1 MSVLGRK
8 WHARYFRRFPALVI
22 VGSILFVFTVHRDAT
37 AQDTDP
43 AHDNQKLFAMLNDV
57 RAKAGLSA
65 LASDKRI
72 DDAAALHVVEFANRK
87 EISDQFEGEPSLL
100 ERLRMAQLPSGS
112 AGEIMFEATNLDQI
126 PEFLKKADIQEVL
139 LNPAFSLAGLAEM
152 QQGSDLFIVAN
163 LVRPLRS
170 LAPDEVE
177 RLVIDSVQAMR
188 AHAKLTP
195 FKVVPMRRLRAA
207 ACDMAKKDSLKA
219 APINPYLDGGSP
231 SKDVRN
237 LTYTTLDPGI
247 LPSGVQT
254 AGDDPKI
261 NSISVGVCFGSSK
274 NYPDGVYWVATILY
288 NTQ

>member
-1 MSVLGRK
+1 MACSV
-8 WHARYFRRFPALVI
+8 
-22 VGSILFVFTVHRDAT
+22 LFVFTAFHQNAT
-37 AQDTDP
+37 AQDTAATTD
-43 AHDNQKLFAMLNDV
+43 DQKLFAMLNDA
-57 RAKAGLSA
+57 RAKAGLSG

-72 DDAAALHVVEFANRK
+72 DDAAALHVAEFANRK

-112 AGEIMFEATNLDQI
+112 AGEIMLEAANLDQI
-126 PEFLKKADIQEVL
+126 PEFLKRPDVQKVL
-139 LNPAFSLAGLAEM
+139 LNPAFSLAGLAKM
-152 QQGSDLFIVAN
+152 QQGSELFIVAN

-170 LAPDEVE
+170 LTPDEVE
-177 RLVIDSVQAMR
+177 HLVIDSVQGAR
-188 AHAKLTP
+188 SHAKLMP
-195 FKVVPMRRLRAA
+195 FKVVGMRQLRAA

-219 APINPYLDGGSP
+219 APINPYLGYTGSP

-237 LTYTTLDPGI
+237 FTYTTVDPGI
-247 LPSGVQT
+247 LPRGVQV

-288 NTQ
+288 NSQ